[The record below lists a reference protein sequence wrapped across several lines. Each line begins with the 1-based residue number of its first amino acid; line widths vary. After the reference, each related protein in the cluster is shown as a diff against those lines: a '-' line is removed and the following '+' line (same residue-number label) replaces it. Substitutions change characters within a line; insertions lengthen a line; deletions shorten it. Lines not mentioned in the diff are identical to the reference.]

1 MSTALL
7 EIRSMTKKY
16 GGFAALTEVNLQIAP
31 GERLGIIGPNGSGKS
46 TMMGCIAGALRPTT
60 GQVLFRGVDI
70 SRLSAHERARTGIF
84 RSWQIPQPFSSMSV
98 VENLCVPLEYV
109 VHRGQIHTNRV
120 RDEAIGI
127 LEEFGLAD
135 KADASVGTLSQ
146 VELRKLELAR
156 AVAGNP
162 TLLLSDEAMAGLSTS
177 EVDQVLVLLMRLSER
192 GITIIMIEHI
202 MRAVMRFS
210 QRIVCLD
217 AGRLIA
223 DGSPDDVVNSPDV
236 RAAYFGAD
244 A

>member
-1 MSTALL
+1 MSTVLL

-31 GERLGIIGPNGSGKS
+31 GERLGVIGPNGSGKS

-109 VHRGQIHTNRV
+109 VHRGQIHTDRV
-120 RDEAIGI
+120 RDEALAI
-127 LEEFGLAD
+127 LEEFGLAG

-244 A
+244 E